1 MSTTIDL
8 IQFILQCMDS
18 LRQASPKDLYLSVTA
33 GSVAA
38 GLIWF
43 IASIFSRAWNT
54 RFSLNLGH
62 HLLCSFAAFITLFTV
77 VGWTALS
84 QAKVVAGLMI
94 DGWKLQVNNDGPWS
108 EATFKKAYYAIRDLK
123 IETFTEQ
130 HPPPE
135 QGGKLVPLNQK
146 ESKLSWASTYAN
158 GALDHF
164 AAKQAFLSLF
174 LWAEAKLPKSLVEGD
189 VNAWFVQG
197 KNIYPAERAIS
208 LVAEETHRQLRN
220 NLENLVAY
228 ARGALLLLFGAA
240 QAITF
245 GLIAYA
251 AYKDLKDFRAKR
263 LHRA

>member
-62 HLLCSFAAFITLFTV
+62 HLLCTFAAFVTLFTV
-77 VGWTALS
+77 VAWTALS
-84 QAKVVAGLMI
+84 QAKVVATQMI
-94 DGWKLQVNNDGPWS
+94 DGWKIHVTNDGPWQN
-108 EATFKKAYYAIRDLK
+108 ETFAKAYYSIRDLK
-123 IETFTEQ
+123 IEIFTEA

-135 QGGKLVPLNQK
+135 SGGNLVPLVK
-146 ESKLSWASTYAN
+146 EKSQVVWASTYAN

-164 AAKQAFLSLF
+164 ASHQPFLSLF
-174 LWAEAKLPKSLVEGD
+174 LWANSKFSQSIVESD
-189 VNAWFVQG
+189 VKTWFAT
-197 KNIYPAERAIS
+197 NSNTYPAAQAIS
-208 LVAEETHRQLRN
+208 LVAEETRRQLRN

-228 ARGALLLLFGAA
+228 ARGALLILFSSA
-240 QAITF
+240 QTLTF

-251 AYKDLKDFRAKR
+251 AYKDLQAFRAKR
-263 LHRA
+263 LRGV